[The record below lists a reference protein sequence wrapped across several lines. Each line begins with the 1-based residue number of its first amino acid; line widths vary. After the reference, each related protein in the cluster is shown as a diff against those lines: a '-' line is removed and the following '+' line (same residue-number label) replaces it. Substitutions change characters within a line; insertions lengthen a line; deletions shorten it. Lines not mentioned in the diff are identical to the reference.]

1 MKKLLTALLIC
12 VMFGTLAPTLAD
24 AKATKTYYK
33 TTIKSATGKKYTV
46 SLRSNNAKKEIADYT
61 WAGFIEGDVLY
72 KGTFSFYVNNKK
84 TTLKTKKEFN
94 RTHKNIGVIASKKG
108 TPQFLYIKESFSS
121 NNHTYSLYYMYNGK
135 LKKAKNA
142 FGSTVKPIYAGKN
155 LIKVAQYDNAET
167 FGYMIYTYRINP
179 KTGKR
184 TMVAAKFQ
192 PGSILYDFKPSK
204 K

>member
-1 MKKLLTALLIC
+1 MKKILTVLLIC

-33 TTIKSATGKKYTV
+33 TTIKSATGKKYTI
-46 SLRSNNAKKEIADYT
+46 SLRSNNAKKEIADFT
-61 WAGFIEGDVLY
+61 WGGFKIGDVLY

-94 RTHKNIGVIASKKG
+94 RTQKNIRVIPSKKG
-108 TPQFLYIKESFSS
+108 TPQFLSVKESLSL
-121 NNHTYSLYYMYNGK
+121 NYHAYTLYYMYNGQF
-135 LKKAKNA
+135 KKVKSE
-142 FGSTVKPIYAGKN
+142 FGSTVQPIYAGKN
-155 LIKVAQYDNAET
+155 LIKVAQYNNRNKV
-167 FGYMIYTYRINP
+167 GYDIYTYRINP

-184 TMVAAKFQ
+184 TLVKKQFQ
-192 PGSILYDFKPSK
+192 SGSVLYNFKPAK